1 MDSTTHEKIVSVPYF
16 VYEGEQT
23 RMERINKRL
32 VAVLIIVLLALV
44 FTNAMWIYSWTQYDY
59 TSEDSVVTVD
69 SRNGVANYVGNDGYI
84 MYGSDSSSEAAQDA
98 PQKEWQEQRH
108 A

>member
-1 MDSTTHEKIVSVPYF
+1 MDSTTDEKIVSVPYF

-44 FTNAMWIYSWTQYDY
+44 FTNAMWLYSWTQYDY

-84 MYGSDSSSEAAQDA
+84 AYGSDSSSETAQDT
-98 PQKEWQEQRH
+98 P
-108 A
+108 

>member
-1 MDSTTHEKIVSVPYF
+1 MDSTTDEKIVSVPYF

-44 FTNAMWIYSWTQYDY
+44 FTNAMWLYSWTKYDY

-84 MYGSDSSSEAAQDA
+84 MYGSDSSSETAQDT
-98 PQKEWQEQRH
+98 P
-108 A
+108 

>member
-1 MDSTTHEKIVSVPYF
+1 MDSTTDEKIVSVPYF

-44 FTNAMWIYSWTQYDY
+44 FTNAMWLYSWTQYDY

-69 SRNGVANYVGNDGYI
+69 SRNGVANYIGNDGYI
-84 MYGSDSSSEAAQDA
+84 AYGSDSNSETAQDA
-98 PQKEWQEQRH
+98 P
-108 A
+108 

>member
-1 MDSTTHEKIVSVPYF
+1 MDSTTDEKIVSVPYF

-84 MYGSDSSSEAAQDA
+84 AYGSDSSSETAQDA
-98 PQKEWQEQRH
+98 P
-108 A
+108 

>member
-1 MDSTTHEKIVSVPYF
+1 MDSTTDEKIVSVPYF

-59 TSEDSVVTVD
+59 ASEDSVVTVD
-69 SRNGVANYVGNDGYI
+69 SRNGIANYIGES
-84 MYGSDSSSEAAQDA
+84 GSITYAPDSRSKTAQDT
-98 PQKEWQEQRH
+98 P
-108 A
+108 

>member
-1 MDSTTHEKIVSVPYF
+1 MDSTTDEKIVSVPYF

-32 VAVLIIVLLALV
+32 VTALIIVLLALV
-44 FTNAMWIYSWTQYDY
+44 FTNAMWLYSWTQYDY

-84 MYGSDSSSEAAQDA
+84 MYGSDSSSETAQDA
-98 PQKEWQEQRH
+98 P
-108 A
+108 

>member
-1 MDSTTHEKIVSVPYF
+1 MDSTTDKKIVSVPYF

-59 TSEDSVVTVD
+59 AGEESVVTVD

-84 MYGSDSSSEAAQDA
+84 AYGSDSSSETAQDA
-98 PQKEWQEQRH
+98 P
-108 A
+108 

>member
-1 MDSTTHEKIVSVPYF
+1 MDSTTDEKIVSVPYF

-44 FTNAMWIYSWTQYDY
+44 FTNAMWLYSWTQYDY

-84 MYGSDSSSEAAQDA
+84 MYGSDSSSETAQDT
-98 PQKEWQEQRH
+98 P
-108 A
+108 

>member
-1 MDSTTHEKIVSVPYF
+1 MDSTTDEKIVSVPYF

-44 FTNAMWIYSWTQYDY
+44 FTNAMWLYSWTQYDY

-69 SRNGVANYVGNDGYI
+69 SRNGVANYIGNDGYI
-84 MYGSDSSSEAAQDA
+84 AYGSDSSSETAQDA
-98 PQKEWQEQRH
+98 P
-108 A
+108 

>member
-1 MDSTTHEKIVSVPYF
+1 MDSTTDEKIVSVPYF

-44 FTNAMWIYSWTQYDY
+44 FTNAMWLYSWTQCDY

-84 MYGSDSSSEAAQDA
+84 MYGSDSSSETAQDT
-98 PQKEWQEQRH
+98 P
-108 A
+108 

>member
-1 MDSTTHEKIVSVPYF
+1 MDSTTDQKIVSVPYF

-44 FTNAMWIYSWTQYDY
+44 FTNAMWIYSWAQYDY

-69 SRNGVANYVGNDGYI
+69 SRNGVANYIGNDGYI
-84 MYGSDSSSEAAQDA
+84 AYGSDSSSETAQDT
-98 PQKEWQEQRH
+98 P
-108 A
+108 

>member
-1 MDSTTHEKIVSVPYF
+1 MDSTTDEKIVSVPYF

-44 FTNAMWIYSWTQYDY
+44 FTNAMWLYSWTQYDY
-59 TSEDSVVTVD
+59 AGEESVVTVD

-84 MYGSDSSSEAAQDA
+84 MYGSDSSSETAQDT
-98 PQKEWQEQRH
+98 P
-108 A
+108 

>member
-1 MDSTTHEKIVSVPYF
+1 MDSTTDEKIVSVPYF

-44 FTNAMWIYSWTQYDY
+44 FTNAMWLYSWTQYDY
-59 TSEDSVVTVD
+59 AGEESVVTVD

-84 MYGSDSSSEAAQDA
+84 MYGTDSSDNKAQDT
-98 PQKEWQEQRH
+98 PKERWEE
-108 A
+108 

>member
-1 MDSTTHEKIVSVPYF
+1 MDSTTDEKIVSGPYF

-32 VAVLIIVLLALV
+32 VAVLIIVLLALI

-69 SRNGVANYVGNDGYI
+69 SRNGVANYIGNDGYI
-84 MYGSDSSSEAAQDA
+84 AYGPDSSSETAQDT
-98 PQKEWQEQRH
+98 P
-108 A
+108 